1 MAREV
6 KNFMIAVLAILVLYL
21 YLNSINASGEAVAKP
36 AQKPLATF
44 EPMITQGSSYEADT
58 HIVKLVN
65 LNKDGAVILN
75 VDGKRAIIRGKNPV
89 RVGKLSISVI
99 ETFYSDAA
107 EDRAATLAIAVYA

>member
-21 YLNSINASGEAVAKP
+21 YLNSIGANGEAVAKP
-36 AQKPLATF
+36 AQKPFATF
-44 EPMITQGSSYEADT
+44 EPMITQGSSYVADT

-65 LNKDGAVILN
+65 LNKDGAVVLD
-75 VDGKRAIIRGKNPV
+75 VDGKRAIVSGKSPV
-89 RVGKLSISVI
+89 KVGKLSIAVI

-107 EDRAATLAIAVYA
+107 EERAATLAIAVYN